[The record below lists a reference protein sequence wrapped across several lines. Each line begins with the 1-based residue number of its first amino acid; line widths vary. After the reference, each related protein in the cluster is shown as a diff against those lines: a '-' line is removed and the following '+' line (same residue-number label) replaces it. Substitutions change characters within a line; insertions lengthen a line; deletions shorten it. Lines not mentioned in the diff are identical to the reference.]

1 MDPLSDLD
9 HQVIYIVGSGA
20 AGVHH
25 KARVLFRHLG
35 PAHAKAFQPRLVDEG
50 GGKVALRPLEGAAG
64 GGQVQGLLL
73 PAALVQLPHFGGDL
87 LPVSLFQAEHG
98 GENDAAPQLL
108 EQTAAV
114 AEGAL
119 LPGQLI
125 EPLLRQ
131 VVEHHALHRVLQL
144 SAVGAGVHD
153 QPAAYGAGDAGGKL
167 QPLQAVLLGKAGQ
180 LCQRHPGLGIDGPVR
195 QLEHPGQPLGAD
207 DEQVFQPLIREQ
219 DVGAVAQHIGGD
231 MFFFQK
237 IADF

>member
-1 MDPLSDLD
+1 MDPLSDLN
-9 HQVIYIVGSGA
+9 HQVIHVVGSGA

-25 KARVLFRHLG
+25 EARVLFRHLG

-87 LPVSLFQAEHG
+87 LPVPLFQAEHG
-98 GENDAAPQLL
+98 GEQHAAPQPL

-119 LPGQLI
+119 LLCQLI

-144 SAVGAGVHD
+144 PAVGSGVHD
-153 QPAAYGAGDAGGKL
+153 QPAAHGAGDAGGKF
-167 QPLQAVLLGKAGQ
+167 QPLQAVLLGEVGK
-180 LCQRHPGLGIDGPVR
+180 LCQGNAGLGIDGPVR

-207 DEQVFQPLIREQ
+207 DEQVFQPLVGEQ

-231 MFFFQK
+231 MFFF
-237 IADF
+237 

>member
-35 PAHAKAFQPRLVDEG
+35 PAHAKAFQSRLVDEG

-64 GGQVQGLLL
+64 GGQIQRLLL

-87 LPVSLFQAEHG
+87 LPVPLLQTEHG

-131 VVEHHALHRVLQL
+131 VVEHHAFHRVLQL
-144 SAVGAGVHD
+144 PAVGAGVHD
-153 QPAAYGAGDAGGKL
+153 QPAAYRAGDAGGKL
-167 QPLQAVLLGKAGQ
+167 QPLQAILLGKAGQ